1 MNITLKPNFLSPL
14 YIKFVRVLIRVNIFY
29 GTLLISVFFAEGFYS
44 KTSVKFGGKLELGSA
59 KESCGVDLINIKT
72 SSYGGGGGFI
82 SIFSISYPAFLHL
95 IENKSDTCA
104 PQLSFTV
111 CILMQI

>member
-1 MNITLKPNFLSPL
+1 M
-14 YIKFVRVLIRVNIFY
+14 NIFY

-72 SSYGGGGGFI
+72 SSYGGGGLYKHFQYFI
-82 SIFSISYPAFLHL
+82 PSIFAL
-95 IENKSDTCA
+95 D
-104 PQLSFTV
+104 
-111 CILMQI
+111 